1 MSNKLAN
8 LIDEACGRARGD
20 DGWKAGFL
28 LSTLEQILDAL
39 EDTSFNGAFRL
50 RVIKETVTAAISRV
64 KGGAQ

>member
-1 MSNKLAN
+1 MNNKLAN

-28 LSTLEQILDAL
+28 LSALEQIVDTL

-50 RVIKETVTAAISRV
+50 RVIKETATAAIARV
-64 KGGAQ
+64 KGDG